1 MVKIVSDSLN
11 SCNKKILDKMN
22 KMDFEFIK
30 REVRSQLEH
39 GAEYIQLNANSLLDN
54 EMPFYNKVIP
64 IIENLGGKVLVRSNK
79 IETLSKVI
87 DIAKKEVIV
96 GGIEFDKEKIDFII
110 DGIKRDNVKII
121 ALIKE
126 NNPNKEIYPEKSLLI
141 AQMYVDYLLDK
152 GIKRSDILLDP
163 VVKPLEM
170 NFLNGKS
177 FLNTLELFKIDFPQ
191 VRTIANLTTLSD
203 GLPRRYLI
211 TSHFLSLA
219 INNGLDFVV
228 LNILEKSIIES
239 IISTVCIIGKDRNL
253 KSYLNY
259 CRNNRDIKEYNI

>member
-30 REVRSQLEH
+30 KEVGSQLEH

-96 GGIEFDKEKIDFII
+96 GDIEF
-110 DGIKRDNVKII
+110 
-121 ALIKE
+121 
-126 NNPNKEIYPEKSLLI
+126 NK
-141 AQMYVDYLLDK
+141 
-152 GIKRSDILLDP
+152 
-163 VVKPLEM
+163 
-170 NFLNGKS
+170 
-177 FLNTLELFKIDFPQ
+177 
-191 VRTIANLTTLSD
+191 
-203 GLPRRYLI
+203 
-211 TSHFLSLA
+211 
-219 INNGLDFVV
+219 
-228 LNILEKSIIES
+228 
-239 IISTVCIIGKDRNL
+239 
-253 KSYLNY
+253 
-259 CRNNRDIKEYNI
+259 